1 MFNLILNA
9 LVPVAFVVL
18 LGFYAGRSRVI
29 DADGAR
35 SLSTVVVNFALP
47 CVLFVSIFS
56 FSPKQFENID
66 YVLTLLIGICLPFF
80 IALFT
85 AMFIWKKPAGEG
97 SLFASNS
104 GFPDMAYFGLP
115 VVLTVLGQQGMLPII
130 VGNIITSIIVIPI
143 IMAML
148 NKGQGTG
155 PSPSIGII
163 IIKTLK
169 QPVVWA
175 PLTGLILVLLGVKLP
190 ALMTESLKLI
200 GNISGGLALFTL
212 GILLSLLKPRVDL
225 EVVVVVILKNLVM
238 PALVVGLALLFKLD
252 PVLAKGAIIIAACPA
267 ATMGAMLSSQ
277 FSVAQEKIPGQ
288 ILASNIIAIVTMAMW
303 IYIAETLF

>member
-18 LGFYAGRSRVI
+18 LGFYGGLSKMITAE
-29 DADGAR
+29 GAK
-35 SLSTVVVNFALP
+35 SMSTVVVNFALP

-80 IALFT
+80 IALFVG
-85 AMFIWKKPAGEG
+85 MFVWKKPAGEA

-115 VVLTVLGQQGMLPII
+115 VVLTVIGQQGMLPII
-130 VGNIITSIIVIPI
+130 VGNIISSIVVIPI

-148 NKGQGTG
+148 NKGERSTSSPTIGT
-155 PSPSIGII
+155 II
-163 IIKTLK
+163 INTLK

-175 PLTGLILVLLGVKLP
+175 PLTGLVLVLLGVKLP
-190 ALMTESLKLI
+190 VLLTESLKLI
-200 GNISGGLALFTL
+200 GDISGGLALFTL
-212 GILLSLLKPRVDL
+212 GVLLSLLTPRVDL

-238 PALVVGLALLFKLD
+238 PALVVALAMMFKLD
-252 PVLAKGAIIIAACPA
+252 PTLAKGAIIIAACPA

-277 FSVAQEKIPGQ
+277 FGVAPEKIPGQ
-288 ILASNIIAIVTMAMW
+288 ILASNVVAIVTMAMW
-303 IYIAETLF
+303 IFIAERLF

>member
-66 YVLTLLIGICLPFF
+66 YVLTLLTGICLPFF

>member
-29 DADGAR
+29 NADGAK

-80 IALFT
+80 VALFI
-85 AMFIWKKPAGEG
+85 AMFVWKKPAGEG

-155 PSPSIGII
+155 PSPSIGNII
-163 IIKTLK
+163 LKTLK

-200 GNISGGLALFTL
+200 GNISGGMALFTL

-225 EVVVVVILKNLVM
+225 EVIVVVILKNLVM

-288 ILASNIIAIVTMAMW
+288 ILASNVVAIVTMAMW
-303 IYIAETLF
+303 IFIAEKLF